1 MKLLWR
7 LSKETVGYRFLL
19 VLAVVITV
27 VMTGLNLAVPRF
39 QMTLVDIISAGVS
52 SDKLGE
58 ILRLSMLLLGTI
70 LLREC
75 CRGATNVVAHQA
87 AWNIVEKVRV
97 KIYGKMQTF
106 TTEYFTS
113 VHTGDLMSRVV
124 SDTETLEQLYAH
136 LIPETIANVI
146 TFVGVCVVLFTINP
160 RLAALTCI
168 PIPFIVLLGRIFTKK
183 IMPLFRARQKFVG
196 EMNTDLND
204 NFSGIQV
211 VRAFGQE
218 ERAAKK
224 VHKSLRNF
232 TTSMLQ
238 ALFKGAFF
246 APGVSFLTSCGL
258 VIVLGAGGYFA
269 YKNQVSIS
277 EVIGFVFYLGL
288 FYAPISGLA
297 QLMEGAQHAIA
308 GAERVVEILDTPI
321 EIQNNDGAIA
331 LESCEGALAFEDV
344 SFHYEETKPILK
356 NIDLEVKPGTFTAL
370 VGPTGVGKTTA
381 VNLMARFYDPISGVI
396 KLDGHDI
403 KTLTLETLRK
413 YIAFVPQDT
422 FLFNTTLAENIAYA
436 RPDAT
441 REEIIAAA
449 KIARIHDDIAE
460 MPDGYESV
468 TGERGV
474 KLSGGQKQRVAI
486 ARAVLAGAPVLILD
500 EATSSV
506 DAETERMIQ
515 RSIDELTGTHTIVAI
530 AHRLSTVINADQIV
544 VFKDGEIE
552 ERGTHAQLMEL
563 GGLYRRMYDLQT
575 AEEND
580 NF

>member
-7 LSKETVGYRFLL
+7 LSRETAGYRLL
-19 VLAVVITV
+19 LALAVFTTIL
-27 VMTGLNLAVPRF
+27 MTGLNLIVPRF
-39 QMTLVDIISAGVS
+39 QMTLVDMISAGVTGEV
-52 SDKLGE
+52 LGTVAR
-58 ILRLSMLLLGTI
+58 ISLLLLGTI

-75 CRGATNVVAHQA
+75 FRGAANVIAHQA

-97 KIYGKMQTF
+97 KVYAKMQTF
-106 TTEYFTS
+106 TTGYFTS

-124 SDTETLEQLYAH
+124 SDTEMLEQLYAH
-136 LIPETIANVI
+136 LIPETISNII
-146 TFVGVCVVLFTINP
+146 TFVGVLVVLFTINP

-168 PIPFIVLLGRIFTKK
+168 PLPFIVLLGRIFTQK
-183 IMPLFRARQKFVG
+183 IMPLFRARQKYVG
-196 EMNTDLND
+196 EMNTNLND

-224 VHKSLRNF
+224 VHVSLRLF

-246 APGVSFLTSCGL
+246 APGVNFLTSCGL
-258 VIVLGAGGYFA
+258 VIVLGVGGYFS
-269 YKNQVSIS
+269 YKNQVNVS

-288 FYAPISGLA
+288 FYAPVSGLA
-297 QLMEGAQHAIA
+297 QLMEAAQHAIA
-308 GAERVVEILDTPI
+308 GAERVIEILDTPV
-321 EIQNNDGAIA
+321 EIQNTEGAIT
-331 LESCEGALAFEDV
+331 LSHCDGEIRFENV
-344 SFHYEETKPILK
+344 SFHYDDSKPILN
-356 NIDLEVKPGTFTAL
+356 NIDLDIKPGTFTAL
-370 VGPTGVGKTTA
+370 VGQTGVGKTTV

-396 KLDGHDI
+396 RLDGHDL
-403 KTLTLETLRK
+403 KDLKLETLRK

-422 FLFNTTLAENIAYA
+422 FLFNTTLSDNIAYA
-436 RPDAT
+436 RPEAT

-449 KIARIHDDIAE
+449 KIARIHDDIE
-460 MPDGYESV
+460 QMPDGYESV

-474 KLSGGQKQRVAI
+474 KLSGGQKQRIAI

-530 AHRLSTVINADQIV
+530 AHRLSTVINADQII
-544 VFKDGEIE
+544 VFRDGEVA
-552 ERGTHAQLMEL
+552 ERGTHAQLMSL
-563 GGLYRRMYDLQT
+563 GGQYRKMYDLQT
-575 AEEND
+575 SEEL
-580 NF
+580 